1 MLGESVIKI
10 LTTQKFTR
18 LLHSPSNDKIKGNMN
33 TLHYIPYS
41 LYLIPYTLFLIP
53 YSLYLI
59 PYSLCQIIVPNIHIS
74 EMNFLIKEQTC
85 TLCK

>member
-41 LYLIPYTLFLIP
+41 LYLIPY
-53 YSLYLI
+53 
-59 PYSLCQIIVPNIHIS
+59 SLCQIIVPNIHIS